1 MQNKGLITVFAILFG
16 IVSLYQLSYTY
27 IANKVETD
35 AKEYAQSNFPETE
48 PAARQKAEAQYLLDA
63 TNEPQMLGIDY
74 KTAKEK
80 ELNKGLDLKGGIN
93 VILQVSVKDILS
105 GLANKTKDP
114 AFNQALAN
122 ADELQKDS
130 QDTYAESFFKAF
142 EDLPGDNKLASPNIF
157 FNKNLEDQI
166 NSAMSNND
174 VEPIITRKI
183 DESIASA
190 FEVLRKRI
198 DKFGVAQPNLQRLGN
213 SGRILV
219 ELPGAK
225 DIERTKDLLQS
236 TAQLEF
242 WTAHKAENFQSFLFE
257 ADAKLKTMIS
267 PTVVKEEG
275 AVTDEIAAEGTEVAK
290 DSTEVADTTTQEDED
305 LESLLG
311 EDTETDVSDD
321 PAINNPLLS
330 KIQFGAPGS
339 PIIASI
345 ENKDLEVVK
354 EYLNNPQVRQLLP
367 AELRYTKFVWGLPTT
382 REVTV
387 AGEKEN
393 LEYVDLYALV
403 GNRENEAP
411 LSGGVVTDAVQTYD
425 QVGRVA
431 VSMQMN
437 GTGAKKWEEMT
448 GEAFTNKSQIAIV
461 LDDVVYSAPGVTSGP
476 IAGGRSE
483 ITGDFT
489 ILQGQDLANVLRA
502 GKLPASADII
512 QAEVVG
518 PTLGQEAIDSGMI
531 SFGIALAF
539 VLLWMIFYY
548 GKAGAFADVALAVN
562 ILFIFGILAGLGA
575 VLTLPGIAGI
585 VLTIGISV
593 DANVLIF
600 ERIREEL
607 AKGKAQ
613 RDAINDGFRN
623 ALSSILDANIT
634 TGLTGL
640 ILLVFGTGP
649 IQGFATTLLIG
660 IITSLF
666 TAIFITRLF
675 IDRYTKNGKPLPC
688 STSMTKNLF
697 KNVNIDFLGKRKI
710 AYAISGLL
718 ILISLGSLFTVG
730 LNQGVD
736 FVGGRTYTVR
746 FDKDVNPTEIES
758 DLIGVFQSA
767 EAKTYGSDNQL
778 KITTKYKVNE
788 TSAAVDNEVEAA
800 LFEALKPNLPSTM
813 TLEQF
818 KADDDNKVAGR
829 MEYYKVSPTIADD
842 IKKSSFWAVLG
853 SLVVVFLYILFRF
866 RRWQFSLGAV
876 AAVFHDVLIVL
887 GIFSLTHQFM
897 PFSMEIGQSFIAA
910 ILTVIGYSLNDTV
923 VVFDRIREF
932 FNEHSGWKMNRII
945 NSALNSTLSRTLNTS
960 MTTLIVLL
968 CIFFIGA
975 ESIRGLIFALIV
987 GVIVGTY
994 SSLFIAT
1001 PVFFDTVKKRGID
1014 LTEKKEEEEEA
1025 LTA

>member
-1 MQNKGLITVFAILFG
+1 
-16 IVSLYQLSYTY
+16 
-27 IANKVETD
+27 
-35 AKEYAQSNFPETE
+35 
-48 PAARQKAEAQYLLDA
+48 
-63 TNEPQMLGIDY
+63 
-74 KTAKEK
+74 
-80 ELNKGLDLKGGIN
+80 
-93 VILQVSVKDILS
+93 
-105 GLANKTKDP
+105 
-114 AFNQALAN
+114 
-122 ADELQKDS
+122 
-130 QDTYAESFFKAF
+130 
-142 EDLPGDNKLASPNIF
+142 GDNELASPSIF
-157 FNKNLEDQI
+157 FNKNLEDEI
-166 NSAMSNND
+166 SNGMSND
-174 VEPIITRKI
+174 EVKPIISRKV

-198 DKFGVAQPNLQRLGN
+198 DKFGVTQPNLQRLGN

-242 WTAHKAENFQSFLFE
+242 WEAYKAETFQSFLFE
-257 ADAKLKTMIS
+257 ADAKIKSMIS
-267 PTVVKEEG
+267 PEAEDDVAEE
-275 AVTDEIAAEGTEVAK
+275 AAEEVEAEVAEEVAELAQ
-290 DSTEVADTTTQEDED
+290 DSTAFAEEQVDEAEEDD
-305 LESLLG
+305 IQDLLG
-311 EDTETDVSDD
+311 EDDGDEEVTD
-321 PAINNPLLS
+321 PAVSNPLLS
-330 KIQFGAPGS
+330 KINFGTPGS
-339 PIIASI
+339 PVIASVQS
-345 ENKDLEVVK
+345 KDQETVQ
-354 EYLNNPQVRQLLP
+354 EYLSNPQVRQLLP
-367 AELRYTKFVWGLPTT
+367 AELRYTKFVWGLPTD
-382 REVTV
+382 REVTID
-387 AGEKEN
+387 GEVQTVEFA
-393 LEYVDLYALV
+393 DLYALV

-411 LSGGVVTDAVQTYD
+411 LSGGVVTDAAQTYD

-437 GTGAKKWEEMT
+437 GTGAKIWEEMT
-448 GEAFTNKSQIAIV
+448 GKAFKDGSQIAIV

-489 ILQGQDLANVLRA
+489 INEGQDLANVLRA

-518 PTLGQEAIDSGMI
+518 PTLGQEAIDSGML
-531 SFGIALAF
+531 SFGIALF
-539 VLLWMIFYY
+539 LVLIWMIFYY
-548 GKAGAFADVALAVN
+548 GKAGAFADVALVVN
-562 ILFIFGILAGLGA
+562 ILFIFGVLAGIGA

-613 RDAINDGFRN
+613 RDAIKDGFSN

-660 IITSLF
+660 ILTSLF

-675 IDRYTKNGKPLPC
+675 VDSYTKNGKSLTC
-688 STSMTKNLF
+688 STPMTKNLF
-697 KNVNIDFLGKRKI
+697 KNVNVNFLAKRKI
-710 AYAISGLL
+710 AYIISGILL
-718 ILISLGSLFTVG
+718 AISLGSLFTNG

-746 FDKDVNPTEIES
+746 FDKDVDATAVEN
-758 DLIGVFQSA
+758 DLVATFESA

-778 KITTKYKVNE
+778 KITTKYKVDE
-788 TSAAVDNEVEAA
+788 TGSEVDNEVERMLFTA
-800 LFEALKPNLPSTM
+800 LQPNLPSGM
-813 TLEQF
+813 TLEEF
-818 KADDDNKVAGR
+818 KADDENKVAGR

-842 IKKSSFWAVLG
+842 IKTSSFWAVLG
-853 SLVVVFLYILFRF
+853 SLVVVFLYILLRF

-887 GIFSLTHQFM
+887 GIFSLTYKVM
-897 PFSMEIGQSFIAA
+897 PFNMEIDQSFIAA

-932 FNEHSGWKMNRII
+932 FNEHAGWKMNRII

-960 MTTLIVLL
+960 ITTLIVLL
-968 CIFFIGA
+968 CIFLIGA
-975 ESIRGLIFALIV
+975 ESIRGLIFALMV
-987 GVIVGTY
+987 GVVVGTY

-1001 PVFFDTVKKRGID
+1001 PVFYDTVKKRGID
-1014 LTEKKEEEEEA
+1014 LTDKKEEEEEVA
-1025 LTA
+1025 A